1 MHVYIT
7 AWRVRHLRRMCIRRE
22 HSAALQLASD
32 DAQRLRSELHD
43 VRHASSLA
51 AARFESERQRLID
64 EINALSKRAKDDADA
79 AAYNW
84 NESRRALDVRYVCV
98 SVSSCARLRGVCI
111 CVCIC
116 VYLCVFVCICVYLC
130 VFVCICVNVSMCFVC
145 VSRVCASVLVC
156 ICVSSLCL
164 FDFSDLRISRRACCY
179 LHS

>member
-116 VYLCVFVCICVYLC
+116 VYLWRNTECVFVCICVYLC
-130 VFVCICVNVSMCFVC
+130 VFVCICMYLCECEHVFCLCVACVCECTCVYLCVVVVFV
-145 VSRVCASVLVC
+145 
-156 ICVSSLCL
+156 
-164 FDFSDLRISRRACCY
+164 
-179 LHS
+179 